1 MSDIIKEHF
10 LKEISEFQIYKA
22 NRNHQKCVEHLG
34 RAHVLSQSSMLS
46 HFYVHWLM
54 LGYALRNKDTPE
66 VRGQMIR
73 LLVILPG
80 HLIGRVPKGNIG
92 WSSVGLTQEMPIPDD
107 FKHLLSK

>member
-1 MSDIIKEHF
+1 MSTNFKKYIK
-10 LKEISEFQIYKA
+10 KEVLEFRIHES
-22 NRNHQKCVEHLG
+22 NGNHQKCIEHLG
-34 RAHVLSQSSMLS
+34 RAHILSQSSILS

-54 LGYALRNKDTPE
+54 LGYAIRNKDTPE
-66 VRGQMIR
+66 IRGQIVR

-107 FKHLLSK
+107 LRHLLTK

>member
-1 MSDIIKEHF
+1 MSINIKEYIE
-10 LKEISEFQIYKA
+10 KEVSEFRVHES
-22 NRNHQKCVEHLG
+22 NGNHQKCREHLG
-34 RAHVLSQSSMLS
+34 RAHILSQTSMFS

-54 LGYALRNKDTPE
+54 LCYALRSKDTPE
-66 VRGQMIR
+66 LRGQMVR

-107 FKHLLSK
+107 LKRLLSM